1 MDSILNINEPDALV
15 LQPWLIKIISTIL
28 DDFLN
33 TTRNV
38 AFSIRDIGISM
49 VANNFTREG
58 YSNGTD
64 LREFISEWTENEFPG
79 EQKRDNLNELSLLCH
94 HAIGPEKFGALGDI
108 LDSIPWQVD
117 RMYFR
122 DYAVLKIYENRLFKS
137 MGDADQTVRMLNIFK
152 KGFEGTLKID
162 SSFNPS
168 IIHRLASSQL
178 INEQDLAIFNGI
190 EGGPISVDGSKPSRD
205 EKVLETLG
213 NIWNEINNYEFK
225 TRFANSSKPVLTRVG
240 GLEGVKNAMI
250 AGARLIKNLNGSV
263 GNAKTKCSQMTHAF
277 QAYPTFKDLLPLAF
291 DITLLLNQTDETT
304 GVPGYIPF
312 FKFFSQEDVPT
323 GLKTIVEA
331 LFKKKVK
338 RSDMTMD
345 VTNLENEEKPLFQD
359 LDKLV
364 TTDESYQE
372 VFLAM
377 QMLLEIDNLDVIN
390 AKCQFIDSFYS
401 GLEYIEPVIEAFG
414 VSTQDIRKWNEA
426 TIFVDA
432 LVQLLKES
440 RSHENLMKFL
450 AFHGKFTTVKDDP
463 SASLEL
469 IGDII
474 VYLNKKPEQI
484 FNLTLI
490 LGLVIIVGFASG
502 QRKTSEPK
510 KSSNPFASKKYNN
523 PLHAEFDEPSAEA
536 LADLNQIKDLNVL
549 YFYIALDELYLTGGF
564 AKTDTINNIILS
576 QKSIPDDVF
585 QLLIT
590 TLRLTRRELKNGDS
604 SFTELNSQLE
614 GAKTEL
620 TKNLFTAV
628 KKALRN
634 ATETTDDQDSFIQR
648 ISELKLSTENDLDD
662 LNARSG
668 DGAEALADL
677 LEGLKKKI
685 SSKDF
690 ETISEATRNAFS
702 SGLAKLMRIQTMLD
716 LFKNLQ
722 KAESRTIAQ
731 IMKSVA
737 NARYRAEGFRTILD
751 SLQNDNKM
759 VSIMKKQFGVRI
771 KDQKTAA
778 LYRTILEQIGE
789 ISVDTAYLLRY
800 VRSVITITETRN
812 YRHFMDNLVEFTQL
826 SRDNKFRDVW
836 KALEDATRLV
846 SIHDNDLIA
855 LFSGLNGTVTGS
867 YEEIFLALNMLLE
880 GEQQSKT
887 EAKCQFINEFFTGLS
902 DTDGVIKAIGIPV
915 AQMHKWMDSTEYVDA
930 LVDLLKASETFDNLN
945 QLLDFHGKYTTVD
958 KKPLKSM
965 DLIDNFIVFLEQNR
979 KYNRKNPLFRNGR
992 SDM

>member
-1 MDSILNINEPDALV
+1 MALKELYLTGGFDISNPFNGAIVSAKSIPEAIYEQIISVFELTRWEIKNGDVSLKRMDSILNINEPDALV

-323 GLKTIVEA
+323 GRILFEYTKTKGIDYMTSFIEDITISNFVGLKTIVEA

-345 VTNLENEEKPLFQD
+345 VTNLENEEKRLIHLKIYFNHD
-359 LDKLV
+359 
-364 TTDESYQE
+364 TTDKEE
-372 VFLAM
+372 GDA
-377 QMLLEIDNLDVIN
+377 
-390 AKCQFIDSFYS
+390 
-401 GLEYIEPVIEAFG
+401 
-414 VSTQDIRKWNEA
+414 
-426 TIFVDA
+426 IF
-432 LVQLLKES
+432 
-440 RSHENLMKFL
+440 
-450 AFHGKFTTVKDDP
+450 
-463 SASLEL
+463 
-469 IGDII
+469 
-474 VYLNKKPEQI
+474 
-484 FNLTLI
+484 
-490 LGLVIIVGFASG
+490 
-502 QRKTSEPK
+502 
-510 KSSNPFASKKYNN
+510 
-523 PLHAEFDEPSAEA
+523 
-536 LADLNQIKDLNVL
+536 
-549 YFYIALDELYLTGGF
+549 
-564 AKTDTINNIILS
+564 
-576 QKSIPDDVF
+576 
-585 QLLIT
+585 
-590 TLRLTRRELKNGDS
+590 
-604 SFTELNSQLE
+604 
-614 GAKTEL
+614 
-620 TKNLFTAV
+620 
-628 KKALRN
+628 KALKG
-634 ATETTDDQDSFIQR
+634 I
-648 ISELKLSTENDLDD
+648 LD
-662 LNARSG
+662 
-668 DGAEALADL
+668 
-677 LEGLKKKI
+677 I
-685 SSKDF
+685 SS
-690 ETISEATRNAFS
+690 
-702 SGLAKLMRIQTMLD
+702 
-716 LFKNLQ
+716 
-722 KAESRTIAQ
+722 
-731 IMKSVA
+731 
-737 NARYRAEGFRTILD
+737 
-751 SLQNDNKM
+751 
-759 VSIMKKQFGVRI
+759 
-771 KDQKTAA
+771 
-778 LYRTILEQIGE
+778 
-789 ISVDTAYLLRY
+789 
-800 VRSVITITETRN
+800 
-812 YRHFMDNLVEFTQL
+812 
-826 SRDNKFRDVW
+826 
-836 KALEDATRLV
+836 
-846 SIHDNDLIA
+846 
-855 LFSGLNGTVTGS
+855 
-867 YEEIFLALNMLLE
+867 
-880 GEQQSKT
+880 
-887 EAKCQFINEFFTGLS
+887 
-902 DTDGVIKAIGIPV
+902 TD
-915 AQMHKWMDSTEYVDA
+915 
-930 LVDLLKASETFDNLN
+930 
-945 QLLDFHGKYTTVD
+945 
-958 KKPLKSM
+958 
-965 DLIDNFIVFLEQNR
+965 
-979 KYNRKNPLFRNGR
+979 
-992 SDM
+992 

>member
-1 MDSILNINEPDALV
+1 M
-15 LQPWLIKIISTIL
+15 
-28 DDFLN
+28 
-33 TTRNV
+33 
-38 AFSIRDIGISM
+38 
-49 VANNFTREG
+49 
-58 YSNGTD
+58 
-64 LREFISEWTENEFPG
+64 
-79 EQKRDNLNELSLLCH
+79 
-94 HAIGPEKFGALGDI
+94 
-108 LDSIPWQVD
+108 
-117 RMYFR
+117 
-122 DYAVLKIYENRLFKS
+122 
-137 MGDADQTVRMLNIFK
+137 
-152 KGFEGTLKID
+152 
-162 SSFNPS
+162 
-168 IIHRLASSQL
+168 
-178 INEQDLAIFNGI
+178 
-190 EGGPISVDGSKPSRD
+190 
-205 EKVLETLG
+205 
-213 NIWNEINNYEFK
+213 
-225 TRFANSSKPVLTRVG
+225 
-240 GLEGVKNAMI
+240 
-250 AGARLIKNLNGSV
+250 
-263 GNAKTKCSQMTHAF
+263 
-277 QAYPTFKDLLPLAF
+277 
-291 DITLLLNQTDETT
+291 
-304 GVPGYIPF
+304 
-312 FKFFSQEDVPT
+312 
-323 GLKTIVEA
+323 
-331 LFKKKVK
+331 
-338 RSDMTMD
+338 
-345 VTNLENEEKPLFQD
+345 
-359 LDKLV
+359 
-364 TTDESYQE
+364 
-372 VFLAM
+372 
-377 QMLLEIDNLDVIN
+377 
-390 AKCQFIDSFYS
+390 
-401 GLEYIEPVIEAFG
+401 
-414 VSTQDIRKWNEA
+414 
-426 TIFVDA
+426 
-432 LVQLLKES
+432 
-440 RSHENLMKFL
+440 
-450 AFHGKFTTVKDDP
+450 
-463 SASLEL
+463 
-469 IGDII
+469 
-474 VYLNKKPEQI
+474 
-484 FNLTLI
+484 
-490 LGLVIIVGFASG
+490 
-502 QRKTSEPK
+502 
-510 KSSNPFASKKYNN
+510 
-523 PLHAEFDEPSAEA
+523 
-536 LADLNQIKDLNVL
+536 
-549 YFYIALDELYLTGGF
+549 TGGF

-702 SGLAKLMRIQTMLD
+702 SGLGGVEDVKNALIAGSRLVYNFGGDVKQVNERCSELVTAFEKDSSFSKKLFSANDIVKRLNQSNSNGDFGYQLLFKAFFDESSPKGNMVFLPAKLMRIQTMLD

-979 KYNRKNPLFRNGR
+979 KYNRKVRRGTI
-992 SDM
+992 